1 MTSKKWVNIL
11 VKVLKFKSVFVF
23 HLIFINVFKVSF
35 LNESLQL
42 SLILKFI
49 IHCEKI
55 DPVSNNGQLLNSYR
69 FEIDLSAKT
78 HWTIWVFF
86 IKYILLSAYCKPL
99 FPKIKTDICH
109 SVLKEL

>member
-78 HWTIWVFF
+78 HWIIWVFF
-86 IKYILLSAYCKPL
+86 LLNIFCIQPTVNLHFQK
-99 FPKIKTDICH
+99 
-109 SVLKEL
+109 